1 MRRSVLNSRFLQS
14 SAIVAAV
21 ASAAVAGP
29 ASAQNLTVANVNVLN
44 LLSPFLTLD
53 STPIGQQTLYDNL
66 PQAIAIN
73 QNAASAATLNGNL
86 STSALAALAISDENL
101 LGSASNTVYE
111 IATTTTFGPAANL
124 AGGLPPE
131 DTTSYGT
138 TVKGSQ
144 TTGGFGSILGAAY
157 VNDVSPSSVTLPN
170 TVALLTTAFGFTGNT
185 LSTGNSQVAK
195 FYFANGTWNGTT
207 TAVGAGRL
215 HAAELRRSAQQ
226 DRQRLQFRLQ
236 CHEHAIRPERLW
248 RFAPLPDPFVYRR
261 SDLQAVV
268 EIRPS
273 RAATWPM
280 R

>member
-66 PQAIAIN
+66 TQAIAIN

-101 LGSASNTVYE
+101 LGSASNTVYG

-124 AGGLPPE
+124 AGGLPPRGYNE
-131 DTTSYGT
+131 LRHDGER
-138 TVKGSQ
+138 
-144 TTGGFGSILGAAY
+144 IADDRRL
-157 VNDVSPSSVTLPN
+157 
-170 TVALLTTAFGFTGNT
+170 
-185 LSTGNSQVAK
+185 
-195 FYFANGTWNGTT
+195 
-207 TAVGAGRL
+207 RL
-215 HAAELRRSAQQ
+215 HFRRGLCQ
-226 DRQRLQFRLQ
+226 
-236 CHEHAIRPERLW
+236 
-248 RFAPLPDPFVYRR
+248 
-261 SDLQAVV
+261 
-268 EIRPS
+268 
-273 RAATWPM
+273 
-280 R
+280 